1 MAGGPIAVTDQY
13 CTIGDGDVAYYTNE
27 EMLALNKDR
36 FVGKPMDATLMSPG
50 SNIWHGRMT
59 NGDHIVGFFNR
70 EDEAKYFS
78 LDLKDIGLTGEMET
92 RDLWRHRDEGKLST
106 LSATVE
112 PHGCKIMR
120 LAPSI

>member
-1 MAGGPIAVTDQY
+1 
-13 CTIGDGDVAYYTNE
+13 
-27 EMLALNKDR
+27 
-36 FVGKPMDATLMSPG
+36 MDATLMSPG

-92 RDLWRHRDEGKLST
+92 KGSVAA
-106 LSATVE
+106 S
-112 PHGCKIMR
+112 
-120 LAPSI
+120 